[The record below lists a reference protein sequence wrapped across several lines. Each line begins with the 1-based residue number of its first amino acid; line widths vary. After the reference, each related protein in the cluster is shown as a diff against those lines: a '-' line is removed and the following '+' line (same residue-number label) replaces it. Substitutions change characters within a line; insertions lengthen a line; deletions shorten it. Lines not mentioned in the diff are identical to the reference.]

1 MRDVLVLTDRLK
13 ADFPQMLAE
22 HQPIVAALA
31 SLSAVAKRGGKT
43 EYVEY
48 AEALTLH
55 AQTEEEV

>member
-1 MRDVLVLTDRLK
+1 
-13 ADFPQMLAE
+13 MLAE